1 MEIRPIAYIQ
11 TDFPEKFGVPRQSG
25 LAKHLP
31 GKIIFEKV
39 PRNPT
44 GKIEKPVLRKK
55 YCQGSLVE
63 AQIK

>member
-1 MEIRPIAYIQ
+1 MTIHPVAYIR
-11 TDFPEKFGVPRQSG
+11 TAFPEKFGIPRQSG
-25 LAKHLP
+25 LAKHLR